1 MKKQLLLCLLCL
13 LPYLAAAQF
22 PIGSAAI
29 LLVNGAHAGSKAL
42 KNRANKPGEFVT
54 YFRVGQDSVASK
66 RTPENKLRGA
76 AAADIR
82 ALEQT
87 LAAAHLQYRQAGKEF
102 SFDNVTSSLYIQRI
116 HTQQPKWEVT
126 PYEQEAQF
134 YSQESRSRSTAARE
148 REQQARQ
155 LAQQKA
161 AARQDSLVQMARRRQ
176 ATADSLRAVILA
188 RVHYVQD
195 SLSALAQQQ
204 LANEEAVV
212 AVETT
217 TSKPKAAANSSS
229 AAKHSTTS
237 TSSTKGKVKAKVAS
251 RPAVSSGPKVY
262 ICGNG
267 RTEVYHASEGCSAMN
282 RCTYQTLIMRT
293 KEAQASGLRE
303 CMKCF

>member
-1 MKKQLLLCLLCL
+1 MKKHLLFCLICF
-13 LPYLAAAQF
+13 LPHMVAAQF
-22 PIGSAAI
+22 PIGSAAL
-29 LLVNGAHAGSKAL
+29 LLVNGAQAGSKAL

-54 YFRVGQDSVASK
+54 YFRVGQDSIASK

-76 AAADIR
+76 ASTDIQE
-82 ALEQT
+82 LEHY
-87 LAAAHLQYRQAGKEF
+87 LAAANAKYRQPEQEF
-102 SFDNVTSSLYIQRI
+102 SFDNATSSLYIQRI
-116 HTQQPKWEVT
+116 RTQQPKWDVL

-134 YSQESRSRSTAARE
+134 YTQQSRARYTAARE
-148 REQQARQ
+148 REQLARQ

-161 AARQDSLVQMARRRQ
+161 VARQDSLLQVARRRQ

-188 RVHYVQD
+188 RVRHVQD

-204 LANEEAVV
+204 LATEDPAA
-212 AVETT
+212 AVEAT
-217 TSKPKAAANSSS
+217 TSQPKAVASSYS
-229 AAKHSTTS
+229 AVTRPT
-237 TSSTKGKVKAKVAS
+237 STKGKVKAKVAP